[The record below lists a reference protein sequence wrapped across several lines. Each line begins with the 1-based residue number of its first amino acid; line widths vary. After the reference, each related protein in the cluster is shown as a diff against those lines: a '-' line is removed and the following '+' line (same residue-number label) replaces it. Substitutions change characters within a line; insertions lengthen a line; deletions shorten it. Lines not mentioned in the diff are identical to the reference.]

1 MTFLPQTLPLV
12 LLALLLA
19 SPAMGVEEEEEE
31 PTPVD
36 EDSKILAPLLPES
49 KKPLSAAA
57 PWAMTKASC
66 SDQLG
71 VLPDL
76 RSRAKQLDGREQ
88 VLDARETAVELLEV
102 RAGEQITRLESI
114 RAEILEAMA
123 TQVARRDSRV
133 EELAKMMGT
142 MKAKKAAPLLATSSA
157 RRPEP
162 AWPLAEPASEPRR
175 GAISLPKPRRR
186 APGGAAEKSCVGTAV
201 SCRLVSSAMTEHAI
215 VPPQTAPRTRS
226 ARLTMESAAS
236 EAASMTA

>member
-1 MTFLPQTLPLV
+1 MTFPPQTLPLV

-19 SPAMGVEEEEEE
+19 SPAMGEEEEEE
-31 PTPVD
+31 PTPLD
-36 EDSKILAPLLPES
+36 ESTKVLAPLLPQG

-66 SDQLG
+66 LDQIG

-76 RSRAKQLDGREQ
+76 RSRSKQLDGREK

-133 EELAKMMGT
+133 EELAKMMGS
-142 MKAKKAAPLLATSSA
+142 MKAKKAAPLLAALEENTAIGVLEALGAKEAGKILAAMPAAEA
-157 RRPEP
+157 RRLGERYTQLIDPRSQDDSP
-162 AWPLAEPASEPRR
+162 TNAED
-175 GAISLPKPRRR
+175 K
-186 APGGAAEKSCVGTAV
+186 
-201 SCRLVSSAMTEHAI
+201 
-215 VPPQTAPRTRS
+215 
-226 ARLTMESAAS
+226 
-236 EAASMTA
+236 